1 MLLMF
6 WAALSVALA
15 AAVCANACTEWL
27 ANLMTG
33 GVHDL
38 HHESLLPAAIAAVVV
53 TASLVIALL
62 GLRIR
67 REDGFA
73 RMHRSRGA
81 RLAFVLAT
89 ALLTACVLVA
99 MEGYETYFGG
109 VAVFDPHSI
118 VMSHLWLVALAYA
131 VSAIAIDRML
141 RACLRIAARVV
152 VLVLDAF
159 RRRAVNDARAVGS
172 YTPWAICRC
181 ASHIGSVC
189 GFRAPPAC
197 RDIFA
202 RLSWRRV
209 SCSFVYA
216 P

>member
-1 MLLMF
+1 MF

-27 ANLMTG
+27 ANLLAG

-38 HHESLLPAAIAAVVV
+38 HHESLLPTAIAATFV
-53 TASLVIALL
+53 TASLGIALL
-62 GLRIR
+62 SSRIR
-67 REDGFA
+67 RDDGFA

-81 RLAFVLAT
+81 RFAFVLVT
-89 ALLTACVLVA
+89 AFLTGGVLMA
-99 MEGYETYFGG
+99 MEGYETHFGG
-109 VAVFDPHSI
+109 VAAFAPHSI
-118 VMSHLWLVALAYA
+118 VMTHLWPVVLAYA
-131 VSAIAIDRML
+131 ISATAIDRML

-159 RRRAVNDARAVGS
+159 RRRAVNDARAIAS
-172 YTPWAICRC
+172 YTFWAICRC
-181 ASHIGSVC
+181 VSYGSSIC
-189 GFRAPPAC
+189 GLRAPPAC
-197 RDIFA
+197 KDIVA

-209 SCSFVYA
+209 LCSIVYE